1 VLTTRTRHYS
11 NTLDG
16 GVDAMAARQRCVLVT
31 GASRGLGLELCKQ
44 YAAAGWNVFAACRE
58 GADAASVRELI
69 SSSSADQGAIVP
81 MQLDVCDAASVQALG
96 TALDHGGVS
105 IDILYNNAGVALG
118 RSSAIASGPSF
129 AYDDWELCLK
139 TNVLGPTR
147 VLEAVLPSLAR
158 GGGGGG
164 GGGEEDR
171 GGGGG
176 GDRPFTVVNISSS
189 LGSISRVNMGSAFS
203 TSSMDMVYRSS
214 KAALNMAT
222 VCAAAELQTSH
233 PVGTGT

>member
-1 VLTTRTRHYS
+1 
-11 NTLDG
+11 
-16 GVDAMAARQRCVLVT
+16 
-31 GASRGLGLELCKQ
+31 
-44 YAAAGWNVFAACRE
+44 
-58 GADAASVRELI
+58 
-69 SSSSADQGAIVP
+69 
-81 MQLDVCDAASVQALG
+81 LDVCDAASVQALG

-164 GGGEEDR
+164 GGGGGEED
-171 GGGGG
+171 GGGEGGGG

-189 LGSISRVNMGSAFS
+189 LGRISRVNLGSAFS

-222 VCAAAELQTSH
+222 VCAAAELRTLH
-233 PVGTGT
+233 PVGTGL